1 MSSCSRVGLFGGT
14 FDPIHNAHLEVAR
27 QSLAQMDLSKVIL
40 VPSKHPPH
48 KSEEGMTEAEVRFEM
63 VKVAIEGRENLEV
76 SPVEINRKGPS
87 YTIDTLKEMKEVYGD
102 IAFIVGADNLINID
116 TWKEPER
123 LLESCPF
130 IVAPR
135 GGILKGD
142 FGKDIFKGKDLRF
155 LNMSEISLSSTE
167 VRERII
173 EGQSVDGMVPKKV
186 RDFIREKGLYRAVS
200 EEVPGN

>member
-27 QSLAQMDLSKVIL
+27 QSLAQMDLRKVIL
-40 VPSKHPPH
+40 IPSKHPPH
-48 KSEEGMTEAEVRFEM
+48 KSEEGMTGAKTRYEM
-63 VKVAIEGRENLEV
+63 VKIAIEGRENLEV
-76 SPVEINRKGPS
+76 SQVEINRKGPS
-87 YTIDTLKEMKEVYGD
+87 YTIDTLKEMKEVYGK

-116 TWKEPER
+116 TWKKPEE
-123 LLESCPF
+123 LLTSCPF

-135 GGILKGD
+135 GGILEGD
-142 FGKDIFKGKDLRF
+142 FHKGIFEGKDLRF

-173 EGQSVDGMVPKKV
+173 EGQPVDGMVPEKV
-186 RDFIREKGLYRAVS
+186 QDFIRQRNLYRAVS

>member
-1 MSSCSRVGLFGGT
+1 
-14 FDPIHNAHLEVAR
+14 
-27 QSLAQMDLSKVIL
+27 
-40 VPSKHPPH
+40 
-48 KSEEGMTEAEVRFEM
+48 M
-63 VKVAIEGRENLEV
+63 VF
-76 SPVEINRKGPS
+76 SPVDINRKGPS
-87 YTIDTLKEMKEVYGD
+87 YTIDTLQEMKEVYGK

-116 TWKEPER
+116 TWKEPEK
-123 LLESCPF
+123 LLRSCPF

-142 FGKDIFKGKDLRF
+142 FKKDIFKGKDLRF

-173 EGQSVDGMVPKKV
+173 EGQTVDGMVPKKV
-186 RDFIREKGLYRAVS
+186 RDFIRKRNLYRTVS

>member
-1 MSSCSRVGLFGGT
+1 MSSSSRVGLFGGT

-27 QSLAQMDLSKVIL
+27 QSLAQMNLSKVIL
-40 VPSKHPPH
+40 IPSKHPPH
-48 KSEEGMTEAEVRFEM
+48 KSEEGMTEAEIRYEM
-63 VKVAIEGRENLEV
+63 VKLAIKGKEELEV

-87 YTIDTLKEMKEVYGD
+87 YTIDTLEEMKEVYGN

-116 TWKEPER
+116 TWKEPEK

-135 GGILKGD
+135 GGILRGD
-142 FGKDIFKGKDLRF
+142 FEKEIFEGKDLRF

-167 VRERII
+167 VRQRIM
-173 EGQSVDGMVPKKV
+173 EGQPVDGMVPEKV
-186 RDFIREKGLYRAVS
+186 REFIRKNEIYKVAS
-200 EEVPGN
+200 EEVSGS

>member
-1 MSSCSRVGLFGGT
+1 MNSSSRVGLFGGT

-27 QSLAQMDLSKVIL
+27 QSVAQMELSKVIFI
-40 VPSKHPPH
+40 PSKHPPH
-48 KSEEGMTEAEVRFEM
+48 KSEKGLTDAETRYEM
-63 VKVAIEGRENLEV
+63 VEIAIEDKENLEV
-76 SPVEINRKGPS
+76 SPVEINREGPS
-87 YTIDTLKEMKEVYGD
+87 YTIDTLREMEEIYGK

-116 TWKEPER
+116 TWKKPEK
-123 LLESCPF
+123 LLDKCPF

-142 FGKDIFKGKDLRF
+142 FEKEIFKGKDLRF

-173 EGQSVDGMVPKKV
+173 GGQPVDGMVPKKV
-186 RDFIREKGLYRAVS
+186 RDFIRKKGLYRVIS
-200 EEVPGN
+200 EEVTGS

>member
-1 MSSCSRVGLFGGT
+1 MNSSSRVGLFGGT

-27 QSLAQMDLSKVIL
+27 QSLVQMDLSKVIL
-40 VPSKHPPH
+40 IPSKHPPH
-48 KSEEGMTEAEVRFEM
+48 KSEEGMTEAGVRYEM
-63 VKVAIEGRENLEV
+63 VKLAIKGKDNLEV

-87 YTIDTLKEMKEVYGD
+87 YTIDTLEEMKEVYGN

-116 TWKEPER
+116 TWKEPEK

-135 GGILKGD
+135 GGILRGD
-142 FGKDIFKGKDLRF
+142 FEKEIFEGKDLRF

-167 VRERII
+167 VRERIM
-173 EGQSVDGMVPKKV
+173 EGQPVDGMVPEKV
-186 RDFIREKGLYRAVS
+186 REFIRKNEIYKVAS
-200 EEVPGN
+200 EEVSGS

>member
-1 MSSCSRVGLFGGT
+1 LSSCSRVGLFGGT

-27 QSLAQMDLSKVIL
+27 QSLAQMKLRKVIF

-48 KSEEGMTEAEVRFEM
+48 KSEEGMTDAETRYRM
-63 VKVAIEGRENLEV
+63 VDIAIDGKEKLEV
-76 SPVEINRKGPS
+76 SPVEINRTGPS

-116 TWKEPER
+116 TWKEPEK
-123 LLESCPF
+123 LLNSCPF

-142 FGKDIFKGKDLRF
+142 FEKDIFKGKDIRF

-173 EGQSVDGMVPKKV
+173 QGQPVDGMVPESV
-186 RDFIREKGLYRAVS
+186 RDFIRANDLYRVVS